1 MFANEVLFGK
11 VRSPLFFQLEDLF
24 HKMPF
29 LCRGHGRVAALEAG
43 DVGLPLSLAGESS
56 EAGVVFDE
64 IEVIRGVHD
73 HEDLALKAVDLHVDD
88 ADGADSF
95 LDFRPNV
102 TVGLNVVLYH
112 LVVSDQLKGLTVAF
126 HLITGI

>member
-29 LCRGHGRVAALEAG
+29 LSRGHGRVAALEAG
-43 DVGLPLSLAGESS
+43 DVGLPFGLARECG

-64 IEVIRGVHD
+64 IEVIGGVHD
-73 HEDLALKAVDLHVDD
+73 HKDLALKAVDLHVEDT
-88 ADGADSF
+88 DGADPC
-95 LDFRPNV
+95 LDLGPDVAVR
-102 TVGLNVVLYH
+102 LNVVLDH
-112 LVVSDQLKGLTVAF
+112 LVVSDQLKGLAVAF
-126 HLITGI
+126 HCCLWD